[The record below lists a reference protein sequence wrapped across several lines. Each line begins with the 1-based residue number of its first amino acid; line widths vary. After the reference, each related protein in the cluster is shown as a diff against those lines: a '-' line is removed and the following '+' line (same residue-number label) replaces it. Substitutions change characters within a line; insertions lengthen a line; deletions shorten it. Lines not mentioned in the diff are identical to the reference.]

1 LLTPANRSVV
11 RKKLTNIKGAVL
23 IMQMNSSALDNREIA
38 NTPRWFAIYTN
49 GKQEVRAFHNL
60 LAWGLESF
68 NPMIKEYR
76 RNQFTGLASFVS
88 RPLFPRYIFARFAPL
103 NLMHKVTFTRG
114 VQRIV
119 SFNDEPCPI
128 DDEVIAFLKSR
139 VGSDGFVSLGTPLK
153 AGDKVR
159 IKDGPWKAL
168 EGVVERDVKPS
179 ERVMLLL
186 TAINFQ
192 GRLTIESD
200 WLEKIA

>member
-1 LLTPANRSVV
+1 
-11 RKKLTNIKGAVL
+11 
-23 IMQMNSSALDNREIA
+23 MQLNSSAPDSHEVA
-38 NTPRWFAIYTN
+38 NTPHWYAIYTN

-60 LAWGLESF
+60 QAWGLECF

-76 RNQFTGLASFVS
+76 RNQFTGIPSIVS
-88 RPLFPRYIFARFAPL
+88 RPLFPRYTFARFEPL
-103 NLMHKVTFTRG
+103 TLTHKVTFTRG

-128 DDEVIAFLKSR
+128 DDEVIAFLQSR
-139 VGSDGFVSLGTPLK
+139 VGNDGFVNLGSPLK

-168 EGVVERDVKPS
+168 EGLVERDVKPS

>member
-1 LLTPANRSVV
+1 
-11 RKKLTNIKGAVL
+11 
-23 IMQMNSSALDNREIA
+23 MQINSSAFDNCDIT

-60 LAWGLESF
+60 QAWGLECF

-88 RPLFPRYIFARFAPL
+88 RPLFPRYVFARFVPTL
-103 NLMHKVTFTRG
+103 SHKVTFTRG

-119 SFNDEPCPI
+119 SFNDEPCPV
-128 DDEVIAFLKSR
+128 DDEVIAFLQSR
-139 VGSDGFVSLGTPLK
+139 VGSDGFVSLGQPLK
-153 AGDKVR
+153 EGDKVR
-159 IKDGPWKAL
+159 IKEGPWKAL
-168 EGVVERDVKPS
+168 EGVVERAVKPS

-192 GRLTIESD
+192 GRLTIEPE

>member
-1 LLTPANRSVV
+1 
-11 RKKLTNIKGAVL
+11 
-23 IMQMNSSALDNREIA
+23 MQMNPSALDNREIA

-60 LAWGLESF
+60 QAWGLECF

-76 RNQFTGLASFVS
+76 RNQFTGIASFVS
-88 RPLFPRYIFARFAPL
+88 RPLFPRYVFARFAPL
-103 NLMHKVTFTRG
+103 TLMHKVTFTRG

-119 SFNDEPCPI
+119 SFNYEPCPI
-128 DDEVIAFLKSR
+128 DDEVIAFLESR
-139 VGSDGFVSLGTPLK
+139 VGGDGFVSLGSPLK

-168 EGVVERDVKPS
+168 EGVVERDVKPN

>member
-1 LLTPANRSVV
+1 MQISPLTSET
-11 RKKLTNIKGAVL
+11 RKIT
-23 IMQMNSSALDNREIA
+23 
-38 NTPRWFAIYTN
+38 NTPHWFAIYTN
-49 GKQEVRAFHNL
+49 GKQEVRAFQNL
-60 LAWGLESF
+60 QAWGLECL

-76 RNQFTGLASFVS
+76 RNHFTGIASLVS

-103 NLMHKVTFTRG
+103 TLMHKVTFTRG

-128 DDEVIAFLKSR
+128 DDEVIAFLESR
-139 VGSDGFVSLGTPLK
+139 VGSDGFVSLGSPLK

>member
-1 LLTPANRSVV
+1 MQINSPA
-11 RKKLTNIKGAVL
+11 LET
-23 IMQMNSSALDNREIA
+23 REIA
-38 NTPRWFAIYTN
+38 NTPRWFALYTN

-60 LAWGLESF
+60 QAWGLECF

-76 RNQFTGLASFVS
+76 RNQFTGIASLVS
-88 RPLFPRYIFARFAPL
+88 RPLFPRYTFARFAPL
-103 NLMHKVTFTRG
+103 TLTHKVTFTRG

-128 DDEVIAFLKSR
+128 DDEVITFLKSR
-139 VGSDGFVSLGTPLK
+139 VGNDGFVSLDSPLQ

-168 EGVVERDVKPS
+168 EGVVERDVKPN
-179 ERVMLLL
+179 ERVTLLL
-186 TAINFQ
+186 TAISFQ

-200 WLEKIA
+200 WLQKIA